1 MREGVKNGDERM
13 VKNGYGRSGING
25 DGRSGTNRDEEVVQM
40 GNGDERR
47 GTKLAV
53 LTCQQ

>member
-13 VKNGYGRSGING
+13 VKNEYGRSGING